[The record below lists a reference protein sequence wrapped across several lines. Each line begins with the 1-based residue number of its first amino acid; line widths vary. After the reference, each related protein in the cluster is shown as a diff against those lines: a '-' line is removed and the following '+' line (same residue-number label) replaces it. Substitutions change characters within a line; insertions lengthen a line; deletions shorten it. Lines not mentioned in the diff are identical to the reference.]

1 MNGGGFLIHF
11 HPPFLRSILFR
22 LSVTS
27 HALYFSLYFFFLVL
41 IHNLIGNKTANDNLQ
56 RMSIDLE
63 IKVTTASSHGL

>member
-1 MNGGGFLIHF
+1 MHF
-11 HPPFLRSILFR
+11 ISPYIL
-22 LSVTS
+22 
-27 HALYFSLYFFFLVL
+27 FFLVL